1 VSGGGL
7 FGTSIRDGMALV
19 QMCAWVDARAMDEIE
34 ILQAEIMRTLANP
47 RRLRIIHRLA
57 GGPVEVGRIAADI
70 GISQPN
76 VSQHLAVMRAAGVV
90 EAERAG
96 REVRYRLSDPGI
108 VAACELMRGVL
119 ARRLDRLAGLSD
131 IARLG
136 TASNISGSESPAAD
150 DATAVRTALHPPIT
164 VGAPSTA
171 SER

>member
-1 VSGGGL
+1 MSAGGQ

-19 QMCAWVDARAMDEIE
+19 QMCAWVDARDMDEIE

-57 GGPVEVGRIAADI
+57 GEPVEVGRIAADL

-96 REVRYRLSDPGI
+96 REVRYRLSDPEI
-108 VAACELMRGVL
+108 VTACELMRGVL
-119 ARRLDRLAGLSD
+119 SRRLDRLAGLSD
-131 IARLG
+131 VVRLG
-136 TASNISGSESPAAD
+136 SAPNGAESESPAD
-150 DATAVRTALHPPIT
+150 DGTALTTALHPPMS

-171 SER
+171 STR